1 MEINEAFVFDWIRK
15 YNQSRRQIYK
25 DKALLAVGIHAGLLK
40 KSNAIA
46 PELSH
51 EERQRVLLFLRE
63 FLKSA
68 GVEVSI
74 DG

>member
-40 KSNAIA
+40 KSKAIA
-46 PELSH
+46 PELTQ
-51 EERQRVLLFLRE
+51 EERDRVVYFLRQ
-63 FLKSA
+63 FVRSA
-68 GVEVSI
+68 GVQVQI
-74 DG
+74 Q